1 VPITTPVSAP
11 ARFSFEKPELPAT
24 AFTAPA
30 SSQGA
35 GFSLSMP
42 RPSFRPRFQNGAPPH
57 LTAREREVL
66 ILVAEGLAN
75 KEVAVKLGISIKTVE
90 KHREHLMNKLDIHN
104 TAGLTRYAIGAGI
117 VEQELFAV

>member
-1 VPITTPVSAP
+1 VPITTPATTP
-11 ARFSFEKPELPAT
+11 ARFSFEKPELPGT
-24 AFTAPA
+24 AFHAPAA
-30 SSQGA
+30 SSQPGY
-35 GFSLSMP
+35 GLSMP

-75 KEVAVKLGISIKTVE
+75 KEVAVRLGISIKTVE

>member
-1 VPITTPVSAP
+1 MPITTPASSP
-11 ARFSFEKPELPAT
+11 ARFSFEKPELPGT
-24 AFTAPA
+24 AFNAPV
-30 SSQGA
+30 SSQA
-35 GFSLSMP
+35 TTGFTVP
-42 RPSFRPRFQNGAPPH
+42 RPSFRPRFQNGHPPH